1 MPYILELQTRT
12 KWIPGY
18 WAEYTAESG
27 YWAPDPAAGWNA
39 GAHSLVWLQQ
49 PPPGYEGITARYT
62 FKARKESLGIFVGLA
77 SDDAGTSPS
86 DVLAGVYLSMG
97 QWRPVS
103 DGTPLGSGG
112 TFDDGTLFT
121 LTLTPAGLEISTP
134 DASEFVPYIMP
145 SAVCLDAALYLKDDE
160 ILSADFACGGG
171 QLGVLAPLQ
180 GLASDGPV
188 GHANSVLAPVTGR
201 AGIYEGCAGVLAP
214 LGGEAWI
221 GAGLGL
227 GVFAPMQSE
236 GVGSVGDIGVAFHQ
250 AVLAPVDG
258 IGIVKSGYSGQQHS
272 GALARLEGFSYGGFV
287 GAASGQPFGVI
298 SPVTSYA
305 FGVEGN
311 HEATISSWA
320 LGRTPTAAQPRVW
333 IAIDA
338 RGHAVASIDS
348 KPIGVLEGVE
358 SSAELKATIDAV
370 LALGADLGSSATLTI
385 EFSAL
390 FLQSVQVGSSGHAVS
405 GLDVMLALAEMI
417 SSQAEFIGAI
427 DVSTLLNAALLSQ
440 AVGSGE
446 IQCSADLVAYIDAT
460 VRAALGLTSRL
471 RAGAGGSGG
480 PHNNH
485 DGGTADYDD
494 GYYVWVLNAR
504 TNAVSRYLR
513 YGFDSFAQ
521 IGGHY
526 FGVAEDGV
534 YLLEG
539 NTDVGQR
546 IDARA
551 GTGLLDLGAKELK
564 HVSAVYL
571 DTASDGVLS
580 VRVQAGQQQYT
591 YQARRASQ
599 YNAQQRVDTGRGLR
613 ATHYSFELLNGGA
626 DFELDSMDVNVAKS
640 ARRI

>member
-97 QWRPVS
+97 QWRPVC
-103 DGTPLGSGG
+103 DGEKLSGG
-112 TFDDGTLFT
+112 GAFTDGTLFT
-121 LTLTPAGLEISTP
+121 LDLTPAGLQISTS
-134 DASEFVPYIMP
+134 DDSEFVPYIMP
-145 SAVCLDAALYLKDDE
+145 SAVCLDAALYLEDDE

-180 GLASDGPV
+180 GLSSDGPV

-214 LGGEAWI
+214 LGGTAWT
-221 GAGLGL
+221 GAGFGL
-227 GVFAPMQSE
+227 GVLAPMQSE
-236 GVGSVGDIGVAFHQ
+236 GVGSVGDIGVAFQQ

-258 IGIVKSGYSGQQHS
+258 ICIVKSGYSGQQHS
-272 GALARLEGFSYGGFV
+272 GTLARLEGFSYGGFG
-287 GAASGQPFGVI
+287 GAASGQPLGVI

-338 RGHAVASIDS
+338 KGHAVASIDS

-417 SSQAEFIGAI
+417 SSQAELIGAI

-471 RAGAGGSGG
+471 RAGAGGSGE

-539 NTDVGQR
+539 NTDAGQR

>member
-1 MPYILELQTRT
+1 MPYVTQEKTVLV
-12 KWIPGY
+12 WIPGFY
-18 WAEYTAESG
+18 YDKVEKEG
-27 YWAPDPAAGWNA
+27 YWTRDASPGWNA

-77 SDDAGTSPS
+77 SDDAGTSPT

-97 QWRPVS
+97 QWRPVR
-103 DGTPLGSGG
+103 DGEKLSGG
-112 TFDDGTLFT
+112 GAFTDGTLFA
-121 LTLTPAGLEISTP
+121 LDLTPTGMYISTP
-134 DASEFVPYIMP
+134 DGGEFVPYVMP

-180 GLASDGPV
+180 GLASDGPI

-201 AGIYEGCAGVLAP
+201 AGMHEGCAGVLAP
-214 LGGEAWI
+214 LGGVAWT
-221 GAGLGL
+221 GAGLGA
-227 GVFAPMQSE
+227 GVLAPMQSE
-236 GVGSVGDIGVAFHQ
+236 GVGSVGEIGVAFHQ

-258 IGIVKSGYSGQQHS
+258 VGVVRSGYSGQQY
-272 GALARLEGFSYGGFV
+272 GGTLARLEGFSYGGFG

-320 LGRTPTAAQPRVW
+320 LGRTPTAAQPRVR

-348 KPIGVLEGVE
+348 KPIGALEGVE
-358 SSAELKATIDAV
+358 SGAELKATIDAV
-370 LALGADLGSSATLTI
+370 LALGADLDSSATLTV
-385 EFSAL
+385 EFNAL

-417 SSQAEFIGAI
+417 SSQAELTGSI
-427 DVSTLLNAALLSQ
+427 DVGTLLNAALLSQ

-539 NTDVGQR
+539 NTDAGQR
-546 IDARA
+546 IEARV

-571 DTASDGVLS
+571 DTASEGVLS
-580 VRVQAGQQQYT
+580 VRVQAGEQQYT

-613 ATHYSFELLNGGA
+613 ATHYSFELLNSGA
-626 DFELDSMDVNVAKS
+626 DFELDSMDVNATKS